1 MSIPTGL
8 RRRAGFGH
16 SDVLTCFARS
26 IGACDVHTG
35 RVGVCGILSPLGV
48 LPLLTSFLLLAGC
61 SLIQGLMGDSKKTV
75 SEADALLKA
84 GDLSGATAMYDAA
97 LAKAPTDVDLAV
109 GASYGHLL
117 MGDTAKADAI
127 LAAAEADAKDKMGD
141 VKLRRALVAMQVGD
155 LDKVKEYA
163 SASGLPVGKL
173 LAAEVNLADGDRDA
187 AKVLLE
193 SVTSTPGDVGS
204 TATAY
209 LQLMGDS
216 NALVGG
222 LSEAQ
227 ALWAV
232 GKRKVAVRSVEDLVK
247 AYAETR
253 EDGADQL
260 LLWAGRAASVGE
272 TEIST
277 NLLDAITVPPAGQ
290 AWRVQATRAMNACA
304 SGDGATCTSMFEA
317 IKAIAPADG
326 YVDARATAA
335 VLLAPKDGAAAKAL
349 LDGYSG
355 DAVARALA
363 ETGDSAGAANVA
375 ADPVFKKQ
383 LGG

>member
-1 MSIPTGL
+1 ME
-8 RRRAGFGH
+8 
-16 SDVLTCFARS
+16 
-26 IGACDVHTG
+26 TG
-35 RVGVCGILSPLGV
+35 RVGVCGILYPLGV

-97 LAKAPTDVDLAV
+97 LAKSPTDVDLAV

-117 MGDTAKADAI
+117 MGDTAKADSI
-127 LAAAEADAKDKMGD
+127 LAAAEADAKDKLGD
-141 VKLRRALVAMQVGD
+141 VKLRRALVAMQMGD

-187 AKVLLE
+187 AKVLLDA
-193 SVTSTPGDVGS
+193 VATTPGEVGT
-204 TATAY
+204 TASAY
-209 LQLMGDS
+209 LQLMGDP

-260 LLWAGRAASVGE
+260 LLWAGRAATVGE
-272 TEIST
+272 TDISV

>member
-1 MSIPTGL
+1 MGY
-8 RRRAGFGH
+8 F
-16 SDVLTCFARS
+16 SDS
-26 IGACDVHTG
+26 E
-35 RVGVCGILSPLGV
+35 S
-48 LPLLTSFLLLAGC
+48 LPLLTSLLLLTGC
-61 SLIQGLMGDSKKTV
+61 SILQGLIAGDSKKTV
-75 SEADALLKA
+75 SDADALLKA
-84 GDLSGATAMYDAA
+84 GDLAGATAMYDDA
-97 LAKAPTDVDLAV
+97 LAKNKADVDLAI
-109 GASYGHLL
+109 GASYGHML
-117 MGDTAKADAI
+117 MGESAKADEI
-127 LAAAEADAKDKMGD
+127 LGAAEPGAKERVGEL
-141 VKLRRALVAMQVGD
+141 KLRRALLAMKGGD

-163 SASGLPVGKL
+163 SVSNLPAGKL

-187 AKVLLE
+187 AKALLE
-193 SVTSTPGDVGS
+193 QIKDTPGDLGA

-209 LQLMGDS
+209 LELMNDP

-227 ALWAV
+227 ALWAL
-232 GKRKVAVRSVEDLVK
+232 GQRKIAVRSVEDLVK

-253 EDGADQL
+253 EDGSDQL

-272 TEIST
+272 TDISA

-290 AWRVQATRAMNACA
+290 AWRVQATRAINACA
-304 SGDGATCTSMFEA
+304 AGDGATCTK
-317 IKAIAPADG
+317 ILDGIRPVAPADG
-326 YVDARATAA
+326 YLDARATAA
-335 VLLAPKDGAAAKAL
+335 MLLAPKDGATAKAL

-363 ETGDSAGAANVA
+363 ESGDSANAVNVA

>member
-1 MSIPTGL
+1 M
-8 RRRAGFGH
+8 
-16 SDVLTCFARS
+16 
-26 IGACDVHTG
+26 
-35 RVGVCGILSPLGV
+35 
-48 LPLLTSFLLLAGC
+48 LTSFLLLAGC
-61 SLIQGLMGDSKKTV
+61 SLLQGLTGDSTKTV
-75 SEADALLKA
+75 SEAEALLKA
-84 GDLSGATAMYDAA
+84 GDLAGATALYDSA
-97 LAKAPTDVDLAV
+97 LAKAPTDYNLAV

-127 LAAAEADAKDKMGD
+127 LAAAEPDAKDKLAD
-141 VKLRRALVAMQVGD
+141 LKLRRALVAMQAGD
-155 LDKVKEYA
+155 LDKVKEFA
-163 SASGLPVGKL
+163 SVSGLPVGKL
-173 LAAEVNLADGDRDA
+173 LSAEVNLADGDRDA
-187 AKVLLE
+187 AKALLDGIKAE
-193 SVTSTPGDVGS
+193 PGEVGA
-204 TATAY
+204 TASAY

-232 GKRKVAVRSVEDLVK
+232 GKRKIAVRSVEDLVK
-247 AYAETR
+247 AYAESR
-253 EDGADQL
+253 DDGADQL

-272 TEIST
+272 VDIAT

-290 AWRVQATRAMNACA
+290 AWRVQATRAITACA
-304 SGDGATCTSMFEA
+304 SGDGATCTTVLDA
-317 IKAIAPADG
+317 IKPIAPADG
-326 YVDARATAA
+326 YLDARATAA
-335 VLLAPKDGAAAKAL
+335 VLLAPKDGAGAKAL

-363 ETGDSAGAANVA
+363 EAGDSAGAANVA